1 VLKSPCSILQPSTDL
16 TMKSKLILLLFCSL
30 SAWNL
35 AMAQDEA
42 IFGHYN
48 ITPVLINPSAVGF
61 DNAYQLQLNT
71 RAQWSGF
78 ADAPTTYAAQYN
90 GPLGDNFGLGV
101 GVLTESA
108 AQLQRLRAHLNYA
121 FRFDIGDNVKLAAG
135 FQAEYQQLSLDNS
148 VMSNNFVDFSDE
160 LVQDFMNGK
169 GEFDAALGFFS
180 SFGENT
186 RLGLSFTNLVR
197 SRISQSEN
205 ESILEYYTFF
215 ASHRMEIEDLD
226 FSFEPSILLRNVR
239 NVPSQIDINLMARF
253 LDDQLTTGLS
263 YRSLGALGILLGT
276 QLPMSKTGNIQIYY
290 SYDVFFQEFQ
300 SYNNGSH
307 EISLVLGFERKSKK
321 RRRY

>member
-1 VLKSPCSILQPSTDL
+1 
-16 TMKSKLILLLFCSL
+16 MKSKFLLLLFCC
-30 SAWNL
+30 L
-35 AMAQDEA
+35 ATCQLATAQDEA

-48 ITPVLINPSAVGF
+48 LTPVLINPSAVGF
-61 DNAYQLQLNT
+61 DNFYQLQLNA

-78 ADAPTTYAAQYN
+78 SDAPTTYAAQYN

-121 FRFDIGDNVKLAAG
+121 FRFDISDNVKLAAG
-135 FQAEYQQLSLDNS
+135 FQAEYQQMTLDNS
-148 VMSNNFVDFSDE
+148 VMTNNFVDFNDQ
-160 LVQDFMNGK
+160 LVQDFMNGE

-186 RLGLSFTNLVR
+186 RVGLSFTNLVR
-197 SRISQSEN
+197 SRISQDTD

-215 ASHRMEIEDLD
+215 ASHRMEVDDLD
-226 FSFEPSILLRNVR
+226 FSFEPSVMLRNVR

-253 LDDQLTTGLS
+253 MDNQLTTGLS

-276 QLPMSKTGNIQIYY
+276 QLSMGETSNIQIYY
-290 SYDVFFQEFQ
+290 SYDVFFQQFQ

-307 EISLVLGFERKSKK
+307 EISLILGFERDTKK